1 MGPLRGLKIVEMA
14 GIGPGPMCAML
25 LADLGATVLR
35 VDRQQASGLGLPSTT
50 RFSVMNRS
58 RHAVAV
64 DLKQRQGVDLV
75 LRLIAEADALIE
87 GFRPGVMERLG
98 LGPEICLQRNP
109 KLVYGRMTGWGQE
122 GPLAQAAGHDLN
134 YISLAGV
141 AHSIGRAGQP
151 PTPPLNLIGDF
162 GGGALYLA
170 FGVACG
176 LIEAQRSGKG
186 QVVDAAMVDGAASL
200 MTIFFALHAA
210 GHFSTKRGENVLDS
224 GAFFYDVYECADG
237 KYISLAAIE
246 DKFLAEFMER
256 MEIDP
261 KEMPPK
267 MEKARWPEAKAK
279 LAARFKTRTR
289 EEWCRLL
296 EGSDACFAPVL
307 TLEEAPNHPHNLAR
321 GTFVEVDGIVQPG
334 PAPRFSRTPA
344 GKPTPPEA
352 PGARGNAS
360 LAHWGFSAGEIES
373 LTRSGVLGGDMR

>member
-1 MGPLRGLKIVEMA
+1 MGPLAGYKVVEMA
-14 GIGPGPMCAML
+14 GIGPAPMCGML

-35 VDRQQASGLGLPSTT
+35 VDRQQPSGLGLPGHS
-50 RFSVMNRS
+50 RFQILHRS
-58 RHAVAV
+58 RHAIAV
-64 DLKQRQGVDLV
+64 DLKKPEGVDLV

-98 LGPEICLQRNP
+98 LGPDVCLKRNP
-109 KLVYGRMTGWGQE
+109 KLVFGRMTGWGQD

-134 YISLAGV
+134 YIALAGV

-151 PTPPLNLIGDF
+151 PTPPLNLVGDF

-176 LIEAQRSGKG
+176 LLEAQRSGKG

-200 MTIFFALHAA
+200 ASIFFALHAA
-210 GHFSTKRGENVLDS
+210 GSFTLTRGENVLDS
-224 GAFFYDVYECADG
+224 GAFFYDVYESADG
-237 KYISLAAIE
+237 KYISLASIE
-246 DKFLAEFMER
+246 DKFLEEFLRR
-256 MEIDP
+256 MEIDAR
-261 KEMPPK
+261 EMPAK
-267 MEKARWPEAKAK
+267 MDRRRWPEAKAK

-289 EEWCRLL
+289 DEWCRLL

-307 TLEEAPNHPHNLAR
+307 TLAEAPQHPHNVAR

-344 GKPTPPEA
+344 DKPTPPEE

-360 LAHWGFSAGEIES
+360 LLDWGFRSDEVES
-373 LTRSGVLGGDMR
+373 FKRSGALA